1 MRQKH
6 SSLHSRPYRPGG
18 QGVYCLT
25 CDMMAGSAVAADALL
40 LALAPVAARR
50 AGRVAENAAPAR
62 PAVALPARR
71 VTRRSV
77 LALTLV
83 PTARSFALLK
93 GQSVTQCWGSG
104 FACFGINRD
113 TICRYATNY
122 LFSLLM
128 LEEPQKN
135 NLILQYRNHINVQ

>member
-1 MRQKH
+1 
-6 SSLHSRPYRPGG
+6 
-18 QGVYCLT
+18 
-25 CDMMAGSAVAADALL
+25 MMAGSAVAADALL

-83 PTARSFALLK
+83 PTARSSGLLK
-93 GQSVTQCWGSG
+93 GQSVTTLLGYIESKTWN
-104 FACFGINRD
+104 FGQIRG
-113 TICRYATNY
+113 
-122 LFSLLM
+122 LFLS
-128 LEEPQKN
+128 N
-135 NLILQYRNHINVQ
+135 